1 MITSLPAEIVGNI
14 VIYLYNLLHF
24 YIFYLEDGAADIRGA
39 AVSCQLKHQLLQ
51 EVCDDCR
58 REELPALSKDLTDPQ
73 GGIGAYSGVGV
84 FEKALR
90 MTHRWFIILIFFTI
104 LSFFKVKKYLSG
116 FRVSHHCCVQLL
128 LNGLIYVLV
137 ALIRVVDREGL
148 SKKQSGVCAH
158 LKVCSL
164 RESNRKHIRQE

>member
-24 YIFYLEDGAADIRGA
+24 YIFYLEDRAADIRGA

-58 REELPALSKDLTDPQ
+58 REELPALRKDLTDPQ

-90 MTHRWFIILIFFTI
+90 MTHRWFIILIFFTK
-104 LSFFKVKKYLSG
+104 LPF
-116 FRVSHHCCVQLL
+116 
-128 LNGLIYVLV
+128 
-137 ALIRVVDREGL
+137 
-148 SKKQSGVCAH
+148 
-158 LKVCSL
+158 L
-164 RESNRKHIRQE
+164 R

>member
-73 GGIGAYSGVGV
+73 GGIGAYSGVSV

-90 MTHRWFIILIFFTI
+90 MTHRWFIILIFFTK
-104 LSFFKVKKYLSG
+104 LPF
-116 FRVSHHCCVQLL
+116 
-128 LNGLIYVLV
+128 
-137 ALIRVVDREGL
+137 
-148 SKKQSGVCAH
+148 
-158 LKVCSL
+158 L
-164 RESNRKHIRQE
+164 R